1 MDMLVKE
8 CSELANGTMFS
19 FGTFL
24 LSRILFFYTCN
35 LWKYMIILRG
45 DVLDI
50 KEEGN

>member
-19 FGTFL
+19 FGTQNF
-24 LSRILFFYTCN
+24 IFYTCN

-45 DVLDI
+45 DI